1 MSALH
6 IVKTCCTPTLMYGC
20 EAWSLSLTNL
30 HKRDVAWNNCF
41 RRIFLCC
48 WRETTRSLQFYC
60 KSLPLSLLMDQHKL
74 LFWLQTRGSDN
85 VILRTMAV
93 LNRSEFVAVCAKCS
107 HDVDNS

>member
-1 MSALH
+1 
-6 IVKTCCTPTLMYGC
+6 
-20 EAWSLSLTNL
+20 
-30 HKRDVAWNNCF
+30 
-41 RRIFLCC
+41 
-48 WRETTRSLQFYC
+48 
-60 KSLPLSLLMDQHKL
+60 MDQHKL